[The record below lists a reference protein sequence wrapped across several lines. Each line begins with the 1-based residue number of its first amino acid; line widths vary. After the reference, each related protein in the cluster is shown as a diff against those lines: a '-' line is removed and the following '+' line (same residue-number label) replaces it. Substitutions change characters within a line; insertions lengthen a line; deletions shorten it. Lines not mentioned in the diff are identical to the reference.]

1 MPKRSNIIDLTENKR
16 SRMDEDDATTTGE
29 SNFDEDSIMEVED
42 NSKKLIDEII
52 DFHKKKRTD
61 MDFNGLESLKFAF
74 DSKDIST
81 KAAINSIGFLGAKK
95 DDWYIVYGNDNL
107 LLPQQGVDADEFNIV
122 KRGTIIQCIEE
133 TPIKWQDISNKKEYT
148 LKANSDQ
155 YLIHLS
161 PSLKEQIQKKKEYGE
176 LLTGLQGPQQA
187 FDILDIADTLLN
199 IQNPDVQEEQNAQLL
214 NDISDFNV
222 PLDDYIDIIRSSV
235 PDDATRRT
243 DKILESGNIGKIA
256 EREYQED
263 NQNVF
268 EFMQLVDQ
276 TPVNSQLTDFN
287 EDDDET
293 VANESRTIYDF
304 WKVYSPIYRIKEVIK
319 SSEELQKELDLEE
332 LENAFKNFTL
342 SGDEVTNTDDL
353 DDDLNNDDKDNKDN
367 KDKYRN
373 TIIQIGIYLKYIGK
387 TVKYLLD
394 KDTIKAGGIKTINAL
409 LSLLHFIVTTLF
421 NGLMKMAADHDGRR
435 ILAVI
440 IVPLIGY
447 YHGINVFLYVLRS
460 VKDGAIVFLRDLL
473 TTLSEWLGTFD
484 KEAFTQ
490 TAIEI
495 ISGVLIK
502 SGLSDAFTQ
511 FAEAATTNSATTEM
525 AVTAIQNSAEA
536 MADTSAATMNLI
548 MDLNKA
554 EQTAVIGGVF
564 SQLTGLAVEGV
575 KQYYIGNGGTKTGKK
590 RRSTRKNRKKNTKRA
605 KKTNSRKK
613 RTIKKARKQR
623 R

>member
-107 LLPQQGVDADEFNIV
+107 LIPQQGVDADEFHTV
-122 KRGTIIQCIEE
+122 KRGTIIQCIQEN
-133 TPIKWQDISNKKEYT
+133 PIKWQDISNEEEYT

-161 PSLKEQIQKKKEYGE
+161 PSLKEQIQKKKEYEE

-187 FDILDIADTLLN
+187 FDILDIAKTLLN
-199 IQNPDVQEEQNAQLL
+199 IQNPNVQEEQNAQLL

-256 EREYQED
+256 QREQEE
-263 NQNVF
+263 QNENVLQ
-268 EFMQLVDQ
+268 FMRFVEQ

-287 EDDDET
+287 EDEDEDDDDT

-304 WKVYSPIYRIKEVIK
+304 WKVYSPIYRINEVIE

-342 SGDEVTNTDDL
+342 SGDEVTDTDDL
-353 DDDLNNDDKDNKDN
+353 HDDLNNDD

-421 NGLMKMAADHDGRR
+421 NGLTKMAADHDGRR

-473 TTLSEWLGTFD
+473 TTISEWLGTFD

-575 KQYYIGNGGTKTGKK
+575 KQYYIGNGGTKNGKK